1 MAEQVKPQLDAYE
14 RVRSQTQLN
23 GEQALGA
30 FLREN
35 PVNTALDYTERQAR
49 LFGVKEDDDFNPF
62 DNIPAGY
69 DSYKDKFIE
78 AKSKQEIA
86 LIKDRVDREIGNQY
100 YAEKHPYI
108 AMAMGMAGAVISPES
123 ALPVGVGVKGIFA
136 AKSFGMGVKTAA
148 NVGATAAA
156 STFTVETLLRSTQP
170 LRSEQERN
178 EATLFS
184 AGLTSA
190 LSGLGAGAVKLFKNK
205 GAEKLVEDLVDYDVS
220 HAQPVKPM
228 EMNLPDD
235 FSPDFPTK
243 FEDRAD
249 SPVPQMKEL
258 SQAIDNV
265 EVPSRLDIYDDANYT
280 FDLVQGATQ
289 KNIPVAE
296 ALAQESPTTKAMARL
311 YFNDDNF
318 TIKATPEE
326 IDVRLRRYVEEAKK
340 AGAKTEAAGLETPPQ
355 KIINKILQELG
366 SDVRAPRSAYKAID
380 SVNQDIQ
387 DIVRLQAK
395 QKALRSVAAIDEGQ
409 KVGLSAQAVGEV
421 DSRLAK
427 EKTVR
432 LLGKL
437 SSLFTDSK
445 RLMSA
450 NVWGALSESPLMR
463 RSTAMLMDNGL
474 KYNDPIA
481 ARGGMIPAMTASEM
495 RYKTAAVQMEDARQK
510 MYKEFLEEAKK
521 KGVTKDLKKT
531 FNAEMAR
538 AFRTTES
545 QYDSIT
551 KRVKQIRDIEDEAA
565 INEAVQ
571 LGIIG
576 SKEASYARA
585 HLSRNYNRD
594 FINKNSAAVERQLAE
609 HFKATIND
617 PNNPHYEFVR
627 SGIDEIQAREQA
639 EFLSV
644 DDSTTY
650 IKDKDLSLRLS
661 NPELKKKDIASI
673 ARTITS
679 SNMRANEGLSGLAS
693 SAEKINLSA
702 GELSDIWFA
711 KLAKDTV
718 NKMMGI
724 EDIDL
729 QSGKLN
735 SSAFAH
741 FGKNRSLAISDEDLM
756 KMGVLNDADPFA
768 SRLRNLRMMSNE
780 IEIFR
785 RFQTLSIEEAW
796 KPIEKELDD
805 MITRGERKAGLF
817 DNSKKKLAKAG
828 LLGSKKKKLANAGL
842 FGDGEKLTK
851 DDIIQ
856 HKHVFNYL
864 WRQATDQFSYTSR
877 AGIDETPAIF
887 LRITNPIFGAQQ
899 LSGPE
904 RNLPELVTLGMTRS
918 KNFARGVFEVSK
930 KMVTSEGRANL
941 RERKRF
947 GMAADAALWR
957 TQHIEPD
964 VAVGAGAPLAR
975 TQAAAAKFGSFHRQ
989 YLDLTN
995 PFETLMSNISAEVAR
1010 FEIDDITAR
1019 LAKGVRKEKD
1029 IAKLADINLTEAD
1042 AMRIHA
1048 MIKKHKEEHPL
1059 FEAYNEFEWED
1070 GVAAQKYREALYLF
1084 RELVKNKG
1092 HIDVPPMFADNPIGQ
1107 LTMRYV
1113 GASSS
1118 FYQRTIMRGFQEG
1131 ISTGAV
1137 ATMGSIG
1144 AAMFLIAS
1152 RDAADGKETTWE
1164 DALVKA
1170 IPMSGILSMAGEA
1183 ANKLNYAFNT
1193 YDGKPDVAQGFAGA
1207 HYSGLSNNIMAAKG
1221 IGKMVTGN
1229 RPASGE
1235 ITSIINATPLN
1246 NAIYARSA
1254 FNELEDLLR
1263 TEYGYGDKYGA
1274 PFEGRTEEERKVL
1287 ADVAKAEQKKKN
1299 KALATE
1305 EEKAVKAEKKAKK
1318 AEAKQ
1323 RLKEKGLIP

>member
-1 MAEQVKPQLDAYE
+1 MALELTVRPKEVMDKMQGGTGAGEMDAYDK
-14 RVRSQTQLN
+14 VRSQTQLD

-62 DNIPAGY
+62 DNIPKGY
-69 DSYKDKFIE
+69 EDYEFKFGD
-78 AKSKQEIA
+78 AKSKAEIS
-86 LIKDRVDREIGNQY
+86 LIKDRLDREIANQY

-108 AMAMGMAGAVISPES
+108 AMAMGMAGAVISPEA

-136 AKSFGMGVKTAA
+136 AKTFGMGVKTAV
-148 NVGATAAA
+148 NVGATSAI
-156 STFTVETLLRSTQP
+156 TTYGVESLLRTTQP
-170 LRSEQERN
+170 LRSQQERD
-178 EATLFS
+178 EATLF
-184 AGLTSA
+184 AGAFTSV
-190 LSGLGAGAVKLFKNK
+190 LSGLGAGAVQFIRKNK
-205 GAEKLVEDLVDYDVS
+205 AEGEQMLSMLEDLVDYDVS

-280 FDLVQGATQ
+280 FDLVQGAAQ

-296 ALAQESPTTKAMARL
+296 ALAQESPTIKAMARL
-311 YFNDDNF
+311 LHNDDNF
-318 TIKATPEE
+318 TVRATPEE
-326 IDVRLRRYVEEAKK
+326 IDVRMKRYVEEAKK
-340 AGAKTEAAGLETPPQ
+340 SGAKVEDAGLETPPQ

-366 SDVRAPRSAYKAID
+366 SDVRAPRSAYKIAD
-380 SVNQDIQ
+380 SVNQEVQ
-387 DIVRLQAK
+387 DIIRLQAK
-395 QKALRSVAAIDEGQ
+395 QKAFRSVAAMEEGQ
-409 KVGLSAQAVGEV
+409 KAGLSAQATGTI
-421 DSRLAK
+421 DSKLAK

-437 SSLFTDSK
+437 SSLFSDSK
-445 RLMSA
+445 RLMPA

-463 RSTAMLMDNGL
+463 RATAMLMDNGL

-495 RYKTAAVQMEDARQK
+495 RYKTAAIPMEDVRQK
-510 MYKEFLEEAKK
+510 MYKEFLEDAKK

-545 QYDSIT
+545 EYDSVAN
-551 KRVKQIRDIEDEAA
+551 RVKQIRDIEDEAA
-565 INEAVQ
+565 INEAVK

-617 PNNPHYEFVR
+617 LNNPHYEFVK
-627 SGIDEIQAREQA
+627 SGIDEIRELTLKDYDPQTA
-639 EFLSV
+639 GISV
-644 DDSTTY
+644 EDAISE
-650 IKDKDLSLRLS
+650 
-661 NPELKKKDIASI
+661 NA
-673 ARTITS
+673 
-679 SNMRANEGLSGLAS
+679 
-693 SAEKINLSA
+693 
-702 GELSDIWFA
+702 DIWFA

-735 SSAFAH
+735 SSVFAH

-796 KPIEKELDD
+796 KPIEKELDA
-805 MITRGERKAGLF
+805 MITRGERK
-817 DNSKKKLAKAG
+817 
-828 LLGSKKKKLANAGL
+828 AGL

-877 AGIDETPAIF
+877 AGIDEAPAIF

-930 KMVTSEGRANL
+930 KMATSEGRRNL

-995 PFETLMSNISAEVAR
+995 PFETLMGNISAEVAR

-1131 ISTGAV
+1131 ISTGAI

-1152 RDAADGKETTWE
+1152 RDAADGKETTWK
-1164 DALVKA
+1164 DAFIKA
-1170 IPMSGILSMAGEA
+1170 IPMSGILSMIGEA
-1183 ANKLNYAFNT
+1183 ANKFNYAFNT

-1274 PFEGRTEEERKVL
+1274 PFEGRTKEEVEVL
-1287 ADVAKAEQKKKN
+1287 ADVAEAEQKKKN

-1305 EEKAVKAEKKAKK
+1305 EEKAEKAEKKAKK

-1323 RLKEKGLIP
+1323 RLKEKGLVP